1 MGAVLR
7 LGLEGREERQ
17 VPALLA
23 VFCHPAADQLQGW
36 PQLSLG
42 KLIHQL
48 MEFLAHRA
56 HGRTT
61 SLCSVT
67 TGSRLL

>member
-1 MGAVLR
+1 
-7 LGLEGREERQ
+7 
-17 VPALLA
+17 
-23 VFCHPAADQLQGW
+23 
-36 PQLSLG
+36 
-42 KLIHQL
+42 L